1 MSKQN
6 QSRILIIDDN
16 ENMLETLTDI
26 LTEKGYRIAT
36 AQSLTEAKKAL
47 TKNNFNLVLVDLKLP
62 DGSGLE
68 ILNDIKQ
75 SKKEIPI
82 IIFTAYGSLQTAI
95 SAMNDGAFGYLQKPL
110 NLDELEATIKKALH
124 MRQLKVENE
133 NLMNRLKSLSLKDT
147 HTGLY
152 NYRYLMERLSTEFM
166 RAKRYIL
173 SLSILMLDIDYFKSL
188 NDVYGHQYGDSI
200 LKEFSSFLLKS
211 CRGSDIVVRYG
222 GEEFVILMPDTSK
235 QGAMI
240 FAERLP
246 QTLQEHAFDKKDKRI
261 KLKVSIGVA
270 NYPEDGLE
278 NVNNLLDAADAALR
292 NAKENGG
299 NCVCDFQKI
308 SFQELRKIVGGQ
320 NKENA
325 EKLKEKLFKMEG
337 RTNQVLLETIYA
349 FAKTIEARDFYTG
362 KHGEDMISL
371 ATQIGK
377 KLNLSDKE
385 IDDIKHAAIL
395 HDLGKVGISDNILH
409 RKGKLTKT
417 EYEKIKKHP
426 VIGAEIIRCVHFLKD
441 VVPTVLYHHERYDG
455 LGYVRGLKGEEI
467 PLGARIIAV
476 ADVYQALIS
485 DRPYR
490 KALSREEALRIIQ
503 NDAGAKFDPKIVKV
517 FVEIMKG

>member
-1 MSKQN
+1 MSKQK
-6 QSRILIIDDN
+6 QPRILIIDDN

-26 LTEKGYRIAT
+26 LTEKGYAITT
-36 AQSLTEAKKAL
+36 AQSLAQAKKAL

-75 SKKEIPI
+75 SKKEIPLVL
-82 IIFTAYGSLQTAI
+82 FTAYASVSTAI

-110 NLDELEATIKKALH
+110 NFEELEAIIKKAMH
-124 MRQLKVENE
+124 MQQLKVENKSLI
-133 NLMNRLKSLSLKDT
+133 NKLKSLSLKDT

-152 NYRYLMERLSTEFM
+152 NYRYLMERVSAEFM
-166 RAKRYIL
+166 RSKRYIL

-188 NDVYGHQYGDSI
+188 NDVYGHQYGDLI
-200 LKEFSSFLLKS
+200 LKEFGSFLLKS
-211 CRGSDIVVRYG
+211 CRGPDIVVRYG

-240 FAERLP
+240 FAERLLE
-246 QTLQEHAFDKKDKRI
+246 TLQEYAFDKKDKRI
-261 KLKVSIGVA
+261 KLKVSIGIA

-299 NCVCDFQKI
+299 NRVCDFQKI
-308 SFQELRKIVGGQ
+308 SFQESRKLVEGQ
-320 NKENA
+320 NKEDA

-337 RTNQVLLETIYA
+337 RTNQALLETIYA
-349 FAKTIEARDFYTG
+349 FAKNIEARDFYTG
-362 KHGEDMISL
+362 KHAEDMISL
-371 ATQIGK
+371 VTEIGK

-385 IDDIKHAAIL
+385 IDCIKHAAIL

-409 RKGKLTKT
+409 KKGKLTKT
-417 EYEKIKKHP
+417 EYEKIKKHSL
-426 VIGAEIIRCVHFLKD
+426 IGAEIIRCVHCLKD
-441 VVPTVLYHHERYDG
+441 VVPMVLYHHERHDG
-455 LGYVRGLKGEEI
+455 LGYLRGLKGEEI
-467 PLGARIIAV
+467 PLGSRIIAL
-476 ADVYQALIS
+476 AEEYQALIS

-490 KALSREEALRIIQ
+490 KALSKEEALRIIQ
-503 NDAGAKFDPKIVKV
+503 NDAGARLDPKIVKV
-517 FVEIMKG
+517 FVEIMQG

>member
-1 MSKQN
+1 MQN
-6 QSRILIIDDN
+6 QAHILVIDDN
-16 ENMLETLTDI
+16 ANMLETMRDI

-36 AQSLTEAKKAL
+36 AQNLTEARNAL
-47 TKNNFNLVLVDLKLP
+47 IKNKFRLVLVDLKLP
-62 DGSGLE
+62 DGCGLE
-68 ILNDIKQ
+68 LLKDIKQ
-75 SKKEIPI
+75 NKKDIPV

-110 NLDELEATIKKALH
+110 NLDELDAVIKKALH
-124 MRQLKVENE
+124 MQELKAENE
-133 NLMNRLKSLSLKDT
+133 NLINKLKNLSLKDT

-152 NYRYLMERLSTEFM
+152 NYRYLMERLSAEFM

-188 NDVYGHQYGDSI
+188 NDVYGHQFGDLI

-211 CRGSDIVVRYG
+211 CRRTDIVVRYG
-222 GEEFVILMPDTSK
+222 GEEFVILMPDTLK

-240 FAERLP
+240 FAERLLKA
-246 QTLQEHAFDKKDKRI
+246 LQAYTFDKKDKRI

-278 NVNNLLDAADAALR
+278 SVNNLLDAANTALKK
-292 NAKENGG
+292 AKENGG
-299 NCVCDFQKI
+299 NCVCGFQKMG
-308 SFQELRKIVGGQ
+308 FQELKKIVESQ
-320 NKENA
+320 NEENV
-325 EKLKEKLFKMEG
+325 EQLKEKLSKMEG
-337 RTNQVLLETIYA
+337 RTNQVLLEAIYA
-349 FAKTIEARDFYTG
+349 FAKTVEARDLYTG
-362 KHGEDMISL
+362 RHAEDMISL
-371 ATQIGK
+371 VTQMGK

-409 RKGKLTKT
+409 KKEKLTKT

-426 VIGAEIIRCVHFLKD
+426 VIGAEIIRCIRFLKD
-441 VVPTVLYHHERYDG
+441 VVPMVLYHHERYDG
-455 LGYVRGLKGEEI
+455 LGYVHGLKGEEI

-485 DRPYR
+485 NRPYR
-490 KALSREEALRIIQ
+490 KALSKEEALKIIQ
-503 NDAGAKFDPKIVKV
+503 DDAGAKFDPKIVKV
-517 FVEIMKG
+517 FIEIMRG